1 MLSAASK
8 RGADEHMPQ
17 RIETGTPEG
26 DLLDFTEALF
36 SGWVELFEDN
46 RLYLHFIISRQKIKG
61 NTQRL
66 LAQWIRDGY
75 DVRIVKPRDIMQHIA
90 KKFGFIPAYERLPA
104 YDDDEVEVWRKPSL
118 LDLLTQIDH
127 PHMVMNGITAV
138 S

>member
-1 MLSAASK
+1 
-8 RGADEHMPQ
+8 MPQ
-17 RIETGTPEG
+17 RIETGTPGG
-26 DLLDFTEALF
+26 DVLGFTGALF

-75 DVRIVKPRDIMQHIA
+75 DVRIVKPRAIMQHIA
-90 KKFGFIPAYERLPA
+90 KKLGFVPACEFLPA
-104 YDDDEVEVWRKPSL
+104 HYDDEVEVWRKPPVF
-118 LDLLTQIDH
+118 DLIAHIDH
-127 PHMVMNGITAV
+127 PHIVMNQITAV